1 MSRRTKTVRSGSAVD
16 MEVSNLFNLKDKNQF
31 TNALLALRSKYQKDE
46 DLVNKIQEVFIE
58 KHSSIVKKAKQFADA
73 VRKRYGNTSVPFHQ
87 LLLKARAHAKKHNL
101 SDAEF
106 AEFQRIY
113 EQELS
118 GTNQRNE
125 VVVPITNLMKVLG
138 NVTNGM
144 DSYVNGN
151 MDEADYRNLQEILK
165 SHEMN
170 KPLHAQTL
178 LQSMQYQDCAIQ
190 ATSGVILD
198 KQRQNP
204 GEHVHPVI
212 AAMFLP
218 CIPIFNNHFLY
229 SNMAG
234 IVSARYKSEALTTR
248 PDYELF
254 YNLVT
259 DPNDVVCDTRTPLA
273 DLLHRCNLQTQLWN
287 AVLNLRNGQVFNN
300 SFRDFVSTVD
310 VCRLNKYDNPDLVY
324 GRHDGTIIKRLL
336 SAFSF
341 RPTVVATLP
350 LTNVFASNPYSQNV
364 RPTVTS
370 IPMINVRLHNYSG
383 VNANIVA
390 GGPTPT
396 PVGPPPAIFL
406 GATLTQTQ
414 TFIEGNVLVNRVS
427 DVVYSREVLIF
438 YVDRRAHLLQ
448 HMQTPVNFTR
458 LPSSVAGF
466 ERINRHTVKFEPVIT
481 IRPSDPDPDRF
492 CLRSVVISEVNP
504 VQVGNDPRSM
514 VIGSSAVIFGSNY
527 TPISSNGHVTGWEPS
542 CKNTTP
548 PYPGGPTTMA
558 PGGRLA
564 GQYSDVWHYS
574 PIDSIKRVGRYE
586 AIYDTTSVPQPS
598 NNPLYLDSK
607 QTVAR
612 IETQGVV
619 FIYQNYDAKKAEEKM
634 LTY

>member
-1 MSRRTKTVRSGSAVD
+1 MSRRTKTVRSGNAVD
-16 MEVSNLFNLKDKNQF
+16 MEVSNLFNLKDKKQF
-31 TNALLALRSKYQKDE
+31 TNSLLALRSKYPKDE
-46 DLVNKIQEVFIE
+46 DLVNQIQEVFIE
-58 KHSSIVKKAKQFADA
+58 KHTSIVKKAKQFAKA
-73 VRKRYGNTSVPFHQ
+73 VRERYADKSIPFHQ
-87 LLLKARAHAKKHNL
+87 LLLKARAHAKKHRL

-118 GTNQRNE
+118 GTTQNNE

-170 KPLHAQTL
+170 KSLHAQTL
-178 LQSMQYQDCAIQ
+178 LQSMQYIDCAPQ
-190 ATSGVILD
+190 AIVGVRLD

-218 CIPIFNNHFLY
+218 SIPIFNNHFLY

-234 IVSARYKSEALTTR
+234 IVKSRYNSEALTTR

-287 AVLNLRNGQVFNN
+287 SVLNLRNGQVFNT

-324 GRHDGTIIKRLL
+324 GRHDGTIIKRML

-350 LTNVFASNPYSQNV
+350 INNVFASNPYAQNV

-383 VNANIVA
+383 VNNSIAV
-390 GGPTPT
+390 GGPAPT
-396 PVGPPPAIFL
+396 TVGPPLPVFL

-448 HMQTPVNFTR
+448 FENNPANFPR
-458 LPSSVAGF
+458 LPAAIAGF
-466 ERINRHTVKFEPVIT
+466 ERINRHRVKFEHVIT
-481 IRPSDPDPDRF
+481 IRPNDPDPDRF
-492 CLRSVVISEVNP
+492 CLRSVVVSEVNP
-504 VQVGNDPRSM
+504 NPIGNDPRSM
-514 VIGSSAVIFGSNY
+514 VIGSSAFIFGSDY
-527 TPISSNGHVTGWEPS
+527 VPIMTNGAITGYEPK
-542 CKNTTP
+542 CAATP
-548 PYPGGPTTMA
+548 PAYPGGPSSPAGGA
-558 PGGRLA
+558 PF
-564 GQYSDVWHYS
+564 SNIFHYS
-574 PIDSIKRVGRYE
+574 PLESIKRQVGNE
-586 AIYDTTSVPQPS
+586 VIYDTTAIPSPS
-598 NNPLYLDSK
+598 NNPLFLD
-607 QTVAR
+607 TVQAKDR

-619 FIYQNYDAKKAEEKM
+619 FIYQNYDAKKTEEKM